1 MSIATKA
8 AAVTTAAALHHLPV
22 AHVERALEQLPPGL
36 RTVLRPGQ

>member
-22 AHVERALEQLPPGL
+22 AHVERALVQLPL
-36 RTVLRPGQ
+36 RTVLLPGQ